1 LKALLVFFHRPN
13 DGNLILLKISL
24 VTGKHQLSPENEMN
38 DGMPF
43 RCLILFVYVHNAKVC
58 LIKLS
63 ARA

>member
-43 RCLILFVYVHNAKVC
+43 RCLKNIYVHNAIQG
-58 LIKLS
+58 LLD
-63 ARA
+63 